1 MRCCGSPV
9 SASSISPFASA
20 SGDKARGGPASN
32 PPRELERKLIE
43 SVVAK
48 LDVARLPGMPIVID
62 RALRASRRPRDAA
75 QLCEWLALDPSLV
88 FRVFEIAAAPPTG
101 ERAAS
106 AALSLAQRAG
116 PVKPELMRSLLLTA
130 ARCSLGA
137 DPAPLSARELGEFWI
152 HAVRVAFLSRAL
164 AEACSYRE
172 PDEAYLAGLLHDFGS
187 FALLAT
193 VPNTLRSLVAT
204 QANAPW
210 GAVPEHAGR
219 LGTIHTQIG
228 AALLERVRVPFYV
241 SDAVLLHHAPS
252 AELEGTHPLVR
263 ILCCAEELAHSRSAA
278 VPHGAMADLLQTSAS
293 AVADAEKAAAEKVSA
308 VLRGLGR
315 LGLAKPQAGRTEP
328 TADATATESG
338 APQHLTETLVM
349 RFVKEAEQPAS
360 GDAPS
365 ERERERQA
373 KQDTDSA
380 DHSAEEY
387 RWSEALA
394 LHGTNATAGSILE
407 QIVAEAVQL
416 EARTLL
422 RDTTDA
428 PLALA
433 AVLPLAR
440 VVVGVQGAMVFVE
453 SEAAGDW
460 AGWLVGGEGAAR
472 VDLSLSISGR
482 SFVARAASATDAETS
497 YEDGKTSQLGGLDLQ
512 VARMLGADE
521 IAAIPF
527 KGVGAPNRGIVVF
540 GCSAMN
546 APRFVQI
553 LPFLSELVELVS
565 LSVAERRASQA
576 ANRADQSVEQMRAAT
591 RRLVHEARNPLSVLK
606 TYLQI
611 ARSRTDAGAKLDKEL
626 DIANQE
632 VERISGLLDGIG
644 NPRNPAAPR
653 VRAVDVN
660 RMVEDLLLLYGD
672 PLFAEKKIVLSPMLD
687 ASILP
692 ISCDAEGLKQ
702 VLLNLLINASEALS
716 GGDQVMVCSSDH
728 VNYEGQVMVE
738 ISVADNGPGMPP
750 EKIAGLFA
758 AAEAGRTDAAR
769 GIGLPTSLAV
779 VKAMG
784 GHLVCRSRLGEG
796 TTFAI
801 LLPRTAGLEAQAP
814 VGAPA

>member
-1 MRCCGSPV
+1 MRCCGGPV
-9 SASSISPFASA
+9 SASPVSPFASA

-62 RALRASRRPRDAA
+62 RALRASRGPLEAA

-88 FRVFEIAAAPPTG
+88 FRVLETAAAPPAG
-101 ERAAS
+101 ERAGSAS
-106 AALSLAQRAG
+106 LSLAQRAG
-116 PVKPELMRSLLLTA
+116 AVKPELMRSLLLTA

-152 HAVRVAFLSRAL
+152 HALRVAFLSRAL

-228 AALLERVRVPFYV
+228 AALLEKVRAPFYV

-315 LGLAKPQAGRTEP
+315 LGLAKPQTGRTEP
-328 TADATATESG
+328 AAATATAAG
-338 APQHLTETLVM
+338 GPQHLTETLVM

-360 GDAPS
+360 GDASS
-365 ERERERQA
+365 ERELERQA

-380 DHSAEEY
+380 DHSAEEA

-433 AVLPLAR
+433 EVLPLAR

-472 VDLSLSISGR
+472 VDLSLSIAGR
-482 SFVARAASATDAETS
+482 SFVARAASATDAVTS
-497 YEDGKTSQLGGLDLQ
+497 YEDGKASQLGGLDLQ

-521 IAAIPF
+521 IAAIPL
-527 KGVGAPNRGIVVF
+527 KGMAAPNRGIVVF
-540 GCSAMN
+540 GSSAMK

-565 LSVAERRASQA
+565 LSIAERRASQA
-576 ANRADQSVEQMRAAT
+576 ANLADQSVEQMRAAT

-611 ARSRTDAGAKLDKEL
+611 ARSRTDAGAKLEKEL

-644 NPRNPAAPR
+644 NPGDSGAPR

-660 RMVEDLLLLYGD
+660 RIIEDLLLLYGD

-692 ISCDAEGLKQ
+692 TSCDAEGLKQ

-738 ISVADNGPGMPP
+738 VSVADNGPGMSP

-758 AAEAGRTDAAR
+758 APESGRADAVR

-779 VKAMG
+779 VRAMG

-801 LLPRTAGLEAQAP
+801 LLPRAA
-814 VGAPA
+814 GAPS